1 MTEEIVVTRRTFLVG
16 LVIAILAASAISSVI
31 STQLVVGPQGEQGP
45 EGPQGLR
52 GDQGETGPQGPQG
65 EEGPQGEQGI
75 QGDTGPQGLPGA
87 DGSDGADGK
96 SAYQVWLEEGNVGS
110 EQDFLDS
117 LRGEPGLG
125 VEPGFLAAPAYD
137 SGWLQNWTVD
147 DLGIFRAYSINL
159 THGLNTTEVF
169 VYLIGRLNETT
180 KPFEN
185 GSIHQFAYG
194 WLFDPGL
201 GGGSFYG
208 VFWILTDNNIVLYR
222 GYPDNVY
229 SWSEVRVMLWKITQ
243 P

>member
-31 STQLVVGPQGEQGP
+31 STQLGIGPQGEQGP
-45 EGPQGLR
+45 TGLQGLK
-52 GDQGETGPQGPQG
+52 GDQGETGPQGLQGPQG

-87 DGSDGADGK
+87 DGK
-96 SAYQVWLEEGNVGS
+96 SAYQIWLEEGNVGT

-117 LRGEPGLG
+117 IRGEPGLG
-125 VEPGFLAAPAYD
+125 VEPGFFVAPAYD
-137 SGWLQNWTVD
+137 SGWLQNWTAD
-147 DLGIFRAYSINL
+147 DLGLFRAYSINL
-159 THGLNTTEVF
+159 THKLNTTEVF

-208 VFWILTDNNIVLYR
+208 AFWVLTDNNIVLYR
-222 GYPDNVY
+222 GYPDNVF